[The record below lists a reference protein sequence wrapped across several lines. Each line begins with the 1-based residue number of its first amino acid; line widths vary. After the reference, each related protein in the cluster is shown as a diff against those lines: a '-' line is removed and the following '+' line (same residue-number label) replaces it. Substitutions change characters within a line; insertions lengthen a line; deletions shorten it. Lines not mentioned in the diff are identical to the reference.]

1 MSSRYGL
8 GIDAG
13 GTYTDAVILDLD
25 KGRVVHYVKALTTRP
40 DPSEGIRSALSKIP
54 EKLLDGVSM
63 VSLATTFATNAI
75 VEDRGVGAGL
85 ILIGYEQKP
94 EEIPGST
101 RVLMLE
107 GGHTVSGDEKAP
119 LDLGYLNENLPSF
132 LRDLEAVAVTG
143 FFSVRNPDHE
153 LKVSQFIRKQHDV
166 SVVLGHQLS
175 MRLDAMKRATTA
187 WWNARLIPLVRRVMK
202 STENVLLE
210 RDISVPLMIVRGD
223 GTLMSVRTALD
234 RPIDTLLSGPAASI
248 LGAKFLSNVENALI
262 IDMGGT
268 TTDMALLLGGRVAI
282 NPQGAQVGKWKTHV
296 EAAKVRTMG
305 LGGDSLISI
314 EDGRRVT
321 VGPRRVLPL
330 CQLAVQ
336 EPRIIELL
344 KVILQKVS
352 KRYHGTSNP
361 CSFYFRPSLSGVQD
375 RDEAGAPVVSEFL
388 LSEHPD
394 GWTSLWKL
402 RDDEKNGLIFWS
414 GLTPTDIRVASG
426 KLQFGTEGAAKLGLA
441 VFARY
446 AGMVESLFQQA
457 IEEEIQRK
465 LCMEA
470 ISFVNETAEEAL
482 DWLEHY
488 WFQKWVPSQAGIGLD
503 IELKLTVP
511 VVGAGA
517 PAAAYLPN
525 AFQRFHTE
533 CILPEPFSV
542 ACAVGAVV
550 GMVNI
555 TLTGEIRS
563 ADSGR
568 YSLHT
573 PAGRELF
580 QSLQEALH
588 RGRIVLEGLAREQML
603 QNHVVE
609 PIFDFTTEEKKVVA
623 ATGEEIYLATILRL
637 QATGRPNVWKQ
648 ERKLD

>member
-1 MSSRYGL
+1 
-8 GIDAG
+8 
-13 GTYTDAVILDLD
+13 
-25 KGRVVHYVKALTTRP
+25 
-40 DPSEGIRSALSKIP
+40 
-54 EKLLDGVSM
+54 
-63 VSLATTFATNAI
+63 
-75 VEDRGVGAGL
+75 
-85 ILIGYEQKP
+85 
-94 EEIPGST
+94 
-101 RVLMLE
+101 
-107 GGHTVSGDEKAP
+107 
-119 LDLGYLNENLPSF
+119 
-132 LRDLEAVAVTG
+132 
-143 FFSVRNPDHE
+143 
-153 LKVSQFIRKQHDV
+153 
-166 SVVLGHQLS
+166 

-503 IELKLTVP
+503 IEMKLTVP

>member
-13 GTYTDAVILDLD
+13 GTYTDAIILDLD
-25 KGRVVHYVKALTTRP
+25 RGSVVHYVKALTTRP

-54 EKLLDGVSM
+54 GNLLHSVSM

-75 VEDRGVGAGL
+75 VENRGVEAGL

-101 RVLMLE
+101 RVLMLG
-107 GGHTVSGDEKAP
+107 GGHKVSGDEKAP
-119 LDLGYLNENLPSF
+119 LDLGYLNENLHSF

-153 LKVSQFIRKQHDV
+153 LKVSKFIRKQHDV

-187 WWNARLIPLVRRVMK
+187 WLNARLIPLIRRLMK
-202 STENVLLE
+202 STETVLLE
-210 RDISVPLMIVRGD
+210 RGISAPLMIVRGD
-223 GTLMSVRTALD
+223 GTLMSVHTASD
-234 RPIDTLLSGPAASI
+234 RPIDTILSGPAASI

-296 EAAKVRTMG
+296 EAAKVRTIG

-314 EDGRRVT
+314 ENGRRFN

-330 CQLAVQ
+330 CQLAEQ
-336 EPRIIELL
+336 EPRTIELL

-352 KRYHGTSNP
+352 KRYHSTSNP
-361 CSFYFRPSLSGVQD
+361 CSFYFHHSLSGVQD
-375 RDEAGAPVVSEFL
+375 GNETGIPVISEFL
-388 LSEHPD
+388 LSENPD
-394 GWTSLWKL
+394 EWASLWKL
-402 RDDEKNGLIFWS
+402 KDDEKNGFIFWS

-426 KLQFGTEGAAKLGLA
+426 KLQLGREEAAKLGLA

-446 AGMVESLFQQA
+446 IGIEESLFQQA

-465 LCMEA
+465 LCLEA
-470 ISFVNETAEEAL
+470 ISFVNETAEETL
-482 DWLEHY
+482 DWLEYY
-488 WFQKWVPSQAGIGLD
+488 WFQKRSSSQPGIGLD
-503 IELKLTVP
+503 IEMKLSVP
-511 VVGAGA
+511 VVGAGS
-517 PAAAYLPN
+517 PAAAYLPIT
-525 AFQRFHTE
+525 FQRFHTE

-555 TLTGEIRS
+555 TLTGEIRPG
-563 ADSGR
+563 DSGR

-573 PAGRELF
+573 TAGRELF

-603 QNHVVE
+603 QNHVPD
-609 PIFDFTTEEKKVVA
+609 PIFDFSAEEKKVVA

-648 ERKLD
+648 DKKLD